1 MILGDDVWWNEQA
14 QSLYKRYKFATS
26 NLILIDT
33 PLQLASPVFVIL
45 FVFLV
50 SGRIGSSS
58 CNILICGM
66 KNFLLLSSCSKKTS
80 EITRRGTIG
89 GWTKTWQS

>member
-1 MILGDDVWWNEQA
+1 MVERTVPKSQG
-14 QSLYKRYKFATS
+14 YTFATS

-33 PLQLASPVFVIL
+33 PLQLASPVFAIL
-45 FVFLV
+45 CVFLE

-89 GWTKTWQS
+89 DWTKTSKTYSREGFWI